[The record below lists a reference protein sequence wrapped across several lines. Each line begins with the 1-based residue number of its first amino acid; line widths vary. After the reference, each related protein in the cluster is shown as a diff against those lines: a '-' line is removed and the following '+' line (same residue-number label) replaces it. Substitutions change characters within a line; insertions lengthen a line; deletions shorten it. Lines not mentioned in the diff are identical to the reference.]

1 MVTYIILL
9 VSSMILEYINE
20 NKIYNIHLIYHYIMN
35 LYFSLFFIGLGWLYL
50 NKNITYCFNSLS
62 DFVYTNIYDYFFGNI
77 EFKLSTPN
85 LFYYSIKKI
94 EPNSRVLDFGCG
106 NGICY
111 SNQLV
116 KDIIIKNNIKIQG
129 IDIDKVYINKCLQ
142 RIKRENLDSNVNI
155 HIQDVFTFKLEDK
168 DKFDYI
174 ILSES
179 APLLNEKLL
188 KNIVQHM
195 LKYLLKKN
203 GKIIFIN
210 NLTENYTPTM
220 EKLKPLLKYISMIDF
235 GRILTKKEFKELSKE
250 LKLDVEFN
258 LIAKM
263 KIRSIL
269 NYFNL
274 GWTYYFW
281 RMIGIQNYEVEQYEI
296 KFF

>member
-1 MVTYIILL
+1 MITNIILL
-9 VSSMILEYINE
+9 ILSMILEYINE
-20 NKIYNIHLIYHYIMN
+20 NKIYNIHLIYHYMMN
-35 LYFSLFFIGLGWLYL
+35 LYFSIFFIGLGWLYL
-50 NKNITYCFNSLS
+50 NKNIIYYFNNLY
-62 DFVYTNIYDYFFGNI
+62 DFVYTNIYDYFFGNS

-85 LFYYSIKKI
+85 LFYYSIKKL
-94 EPNSRVLDFGCG
+94 EVNSRVLDFGCG

-116 KDIIIKNNIKIQG
+116 KDIIIKNNLKIQG
-129 IDIDKVYINKCLQ
+129 IDIDKVYISKCLQ
-142 RIKRENLDSNVNI
+142 RIKKENLESNINI
-155 HIQDVFTFKLEDK
+155 QLQDVFKYKVEETDR
-168 DKFDYI
+168 FDYI

-179 APLLNEKLL
+179 APLLNEELL

-195 LKYLLKKN
+195 IKYLLKEN

-210 NLTENYTPTM
+210 NLTDKYTPTM
-220 EKLKPLLKYISMIDF
+220 EKIKPLLKYVSMIDF
-235 GRILTKKEFKELSKE
+235 GRILTKKEFSELSKE
-250 LKLDVEFN
+250 LKLNVEFN

-281 RMIGIQNYEVEQYEI
+281 RMIGVENCEVEQYEI